1 MGWKMTPEERRI
13 IERTKREG
21 EEYYAARPEEVARR
35 KARLWKNALVWA
47 AVIVVFVIVAMLMVY
62 SGFLFGQR

>member
-21 EEYYAARPEEVARR
+21 EEYYAARPEDRAQK
-35 KARLWKNALVWA
+35 KARMWSNALVWV
-47 AVIVVFVIVAMLMVY
+47 AVIVVFVLAAMLIVY
-62 SGFLFGQR
+62 AGTLF